1 MLLRKASIERDSGDF
16 LAMEASLARVLPAG
30 VLVEML
36 VEVTRAI
43 PTLAKPQP

>member
-1 MLLRKASIERDSGDF
+1 MLLHQASIERDSESF
-16 LAMEASLARVLPAG
+16 LAMQASLARVLPAG

-43 PTLAKPQP
+43 LTPAKPQP